1 MEEPQESCLEPSES
15 HVHVT
20 VLTFCSQ
27 RKNLVICIKERTPI
41 FLSNTE
47 RKEKRRKER
56 GGGSGRDAF
65 ICRLPLKWT
74 VSITAE
80 EHMLYIILSFE
91 YKSSWREACEL
102 GPSERLVTVNWMWPG
117 SKAILHN
124 KWHLACYVT
133 KKYNKLS
140 LAPLKWTTM
149 SQYCCRCQ
157 IMEIKAWLD
166 DIWRTWQTNNY
177 VYSRYC
183 HKISRTKSSSS
194 SSRLPP
200 FRAQDVSLTL
210 AYTHVYW
217 RFTATLATWHQ
228 WVAGSESPLLW
239 FRGKYLSICN
249 YFGTDRCTYS
259 PWVHLSNYRSQHLF
273 DLVTGMSRQ
282 LMASLGLTAL
292 MAL

>member
-15 HVHVT
+15 HVNVT

-47 RKEKRRKER
+47 RKEERRKER
-56 GGGSGRDAF
+56 GRGGSRRDAF

-117 SKAILHN
+117 SKAILH
-124 KWHLACYVT
+124 KVWHLACYVT

-157 IMEIKAWLD
+157 IMEIKAQLD
-166 DIWRTWQTNNY
+166 DIWWTWQTNNY
-177 VYSRYC
+177 IYSRYC
-183 HKISRTKSSSS
+183 HQISRTKHSSSS
-194 SSRLPP
+194 CLSPSEHKI
-200 FRAQDVSLTL
+200 FFLT
-210 AYTHVYW
+210 ACSHVYW
-217 RFTATLATWHQ
+217 RFTATLAPWH
-228 WVAGSESPLLW
+228 
-239 FRGKYLSICN
+239 
-249 YFGTDRCTYS
+249 
-259 PWVHLSNYRSQHLF
+259 YRWQCLRVQRDISQHLMDGF
-273 DLVTGMSRQ
+273 TFILVQIYKR
-282 LMASLGLTAL
+282 TAPEFSQSECSWSEFSWIKL
-292 MAL
+292 NIPTLIWWL